1 MRTKAL
7 QLLILLSLVSQSPA
21 NSAPILETNPVP
33 GLRLASK
40 LQLASEYEA
49 FFRQHVSK
57 EHFLGAAF
65 VVVSG
70 DQIIH
75 LVTTGHTDTSRE
87 QAINE
92 NTIFRVASVSK
103 TFAAGLT
110 GVLVTEGQFS
120 WDDPVNQ
127 YVPEFRINGDTRQ
140 VRIRH
145 LLGQSTGLIPH
156 AYDNLIEDGVSLD
169 KIQDQYRKLSY
180 ICTPGQ
186 CYSYQNSVFSLIE
199 PVIEKATTKSYAA
212 LMEEK
217 IFRPLDMRTA
227 SVGYEPFVNS
237 SNHAKPHVL
246 IKKGTWK
253 TVRVLPNYYRIA
265 PAAGVNASALDMGK
279 WLMAQL
285 GSHPEAYKPE
295 VVDILTR
302 PRVKTWREKHRR
314 YWKEMITDAHYG
326 LGWRIYQLGEN
337 QLAYHSGWVSGYRAD
352 VAWSEQHDLGFAIL
366 LNEEANSINELTTK
380 FWEMAFASLA
390 QAEGAENKEM
400 FTATGGL

>member
-7 QLLILLSLVSQSPA
+7 QLLILLSLVSQTPA
-21 NSAPILETNPVP
+21 DSVLPKETNPTP
-33 GLRLASK
+33 GFGLASK

-127 YVPEFRINGDTRQ
+127 YVPEFRINGDTQ
-140 VRIRH
+140 KVRIRH

-199 PVIEKATTKSYAA
+199 PVIEEATTKSYAA
-212 LMEEK
+212 L
-217 IFRPLDMRTA
+217 
-227 SVGYEPFVNS
+227 N
-237 SNHAKPHVL
+237 
-246 IKKGTWK
+246 KKGHMEN
-253 TVRVLPNYYRIA
+253 R
-265 PAAGVNASALDMGK
+265 AGF
-279 WLMAQL
+279 AQL
-285 GSHPEAYKPE
+285 LSHSAGSRCERQCAGHGQVADGPVGQPPGCIQTRSGRYPHPP
-295 VVDILTR
+295 
-302 PRVKTWREKHRR
+302 PRENMAGKTPALLERDDYRCPLR
-314 YWKEMITDAHYG
+314 TGLAH
-326 LGWRIYQLGEN
+326 L
-337 QLAYHSGWVSGYRAD
+337 S
-352 VAWSEQHDLGFAIL
+352 
-366 LNEEANSINELTTK
+366 
-380 FWEMAFASLA
+380 
-390 QAEGAENKEM
+390 
-400 FTATGGL
+400 TG